1 MRNSTAGRIV
11 AAIAISL
18 ILPEGRGEGL
28 NEAWDQAIRV
38 NGLVGARQID
48 SLAAGTSLGAARAA
62 RLPTMSVSAINS
74 FLSQSPT
81 TRIPASITGTGTAAA
96 SSRSGFPVLGPNQ
109 TDIPFVFANIS
120 QPIYQGG
127 RIRGNIEASTAVV
140 KYQMTEEFRTVLD
153 LKLTV
158 AEAYVGVLRAKK
170 NLDVS
175 LSNVAQLSAFLRD
188 VTNRKDQGRA
198 TLNEEL
204 AAEVSLANAKLQEVS
219 ARKNL
224 EVAWATYNRYL
235 YRPIG
240 TVVDIQ
246 EIAGV
251 PPSSAS
257 DELKAH
263 SLNEAASSITV
274 DEARAADLTGRALQG
289 RPELRGLSEQAKQ
302 SEALANVS
310 KAAIKPQFSFNASYI
325 DIGSQNFTNPN
336 IFAGTFQLSWTL
348 FDGGQTRRRAETQRL
363 QARSYLKQR
372 ADASAEITL
381 QIRSRM
387 LDVDESR
394 QRVIISGASV
404 ASAEENIKVVT
415 ERYQQGLSIYTE
427 VLDAESR
434 RIQSLNGYYGS
445 VYDNAIAVFRLHRA
459 VGDL

>member
-1 MRNSTAGRIV
+1 
-11 AAIAISL
+11 
-18 ILPEGRGEGL
+18 
-28 NEAWDQAIRV
+28 
-38 NGLVGARQID
+38 
-48 SLAAGTSLGAARAA
+48 
-62 RLPTMSVSAINS
+62 
-74 FLSQSPT
+74 
-81 TRIPASITGTGTAAA
+81 
-96 SSRSGFPVLGPNQ
+96 
-109 TDIPFVFANIS
+109 
-120 QPIYQGG
+120 
-127 RIRGNIEASTAVV
+127 
-140 KYQMTEEFRTVLD
+140 
-153 LKLTV
+153 
-158 AEAYVGVLRAKK
+158 LRAKK

-198 TLNEEL
+198 TRNEEL
-204 AAEVSLANAKLQEVS
+204 AAEVSLANARLQEVG

-224 EVAWATYNRYL
+224 DVAWATYNRYL
-235 YRPIG
+235 YRPAD
-240 TVVDIQ
+240 TVVELR
-246 EIAGV
+246 EIARGS
-251 PPSSAS
+251 PTSAS

-263 SLNEAASSITV
+263 PLHEAASSITL

-289 RPELRGLSEQAKQ
+289 RPELRGLSERARQ
-302 SEALANVS
+302 SEALADVT

-336 IFAGTFQLSWTL
+336 IFAGTFQLSWTI

-381 QIRSRM
+381 QVRSRM

-394 QRVIISGASV
+394 QRVIISGAAV

-427 VLDAESR
+427 VLDAENR
-434 RIQSLNGYYGS
+434 RIQSLNGYYGA